1 MEKSPRQLLKTVF
14 GYDEFRPL
22 QEDIIERTLAGS
34 DSFVLM
40 PTGGGKS
47 MCFQIPA
54 LCFDGITIVVSP
66 LISLMKD
73 QVQALQS
80 NGIKADFFNSSITPQ
95 EENSV
100 ISRAE
105 KGEIQLLYLSPE
117 KLISVSNTWLQN
129 LNIKLVAIDE
139 AHCVS
144 MWGHDFRPEYTQIK
158 SFRNSLPDVP
168 FMALTATADKS
179 ARTDIETQLG
189 LKDSKLFISSFDRKN
204 LAIEVRGQIP
214 KKKKLREI
222 GQFVQRKKN
231 ESGIIYCLSRKNTEE
246 VAEYLKT
253 DGHSVAFYHA
263 GMDAEERERVQTEF
277 INDDTKIIVA
287 TIAFGMGIDKSNV
300 RWVIHYNLPKN
311 LEGYYQEI
319 GRAGR
324 DGLPSE
330 TRLYFTMRDF
340 VLYSQFADDG
350 ANSAMQKDKLNRMLQ
365 FAEAKSCRRKI
376 LLSYFGEHL
385 PEDCGNCDVCRNP
398 PKDFD
403 GTLLAQKALSGIA
416 RMKEKE
422 GITMLINVLRGS
434 NNAEVHAAGYFRLKT
449 YGVGKDIGFNDWRDY
464 IIQLANQGLIEIMY
478 SERSALKI
486 SPVGWKV
493 LRGELPVKLTFPTI
507 AEEQNRKKPK
517 AAIMAEDGEVDTD
530 LFAELKKLRYSIS
543 REENMPAYII
553 FSDKSLKAM
562 ASDLPV
568 TENAFLAISGVGMN
582 KMEKYGEEFMEVIK
596 KFKSVTKPKKVPTTY
611 ETLVLYKAGLDPKEI
626 AEKRELQITT
636 IYSHLAKLYTEGK
649 EVNLEK
655 LVAKEVVDKVRM
667 AFHELNRETEL
678 KPIFEKLG
686 EAVSYGEIRM
696 SLAIVNRDVHP
707 LSDFERDGRNQF
719 SQDGAA
725 DER

>member
-1 MEKSPRQLLKTVF
+1 MEKHPQTLLKNVF
-14 GYDEFRPL
+14 GYDKFRPL
-22 QEDIIERTLAGS
+22 QQEIIDRTLVGK

-73 QVQALQS
+73 QVQALES
-80 NGIKADFFNSSITPQ
+80 NGIKADFFNSSISPQ
-95 EENSV
+95 AENDV
-100 ISRAE
+100 ISRAT
-105 KGEIQLLYLSPE
+105 KAEIQLLYLSPE
-117 KLISVSNTWLQN
+117 KLISVSNTWLKK

-144 MWGHDFRPEYTQIK
+144 MWGHDFRPEYTQLK
-158 SFRNSLPDVP
+158 VFRNSLPEVP

-179 ARTDIETQLG
+179 ARTDIEEQLG

-204 LAIEVRGQIP
+204 LSIEVRGQVP
-214 KKKKLREI
+214 KQKKLQEI
-222 GQFVQRKKN
+222 EQFVERKKN

-246 VAEYLKT
+246 VANYLKE

-263 GMDAEERERVQTEF
+263 GMNPEERERVQTKF

-330 TRLYFTMRDF
+330 TRLYYNMKDF
-340 VLYSQFADDG
+340 VLYSQFADNG
-350 ANSAMQKDKLNRMLQ
+350 ANSTMQKEKLSRMLQ

-385 PEDCGNCDVCRNP
+385 TNACGNCDVCDNP

-434 NNAEVHAAGYFRLKT
+434 NNAEVYAGGYFQLKT
-449 YGVGKDIGFNDWRDY
+449 YGVGSDVSFFDWRDY

-478 SERSALKI
+478 SEGSALKI
-486 SPVGWKV
+486 SPIGWKV
-493 LRGELPVKLTFPTI
+493 LRGEQSIKLTLPII
-507 AEEQNRKKPK
+507 AKEKNTRKPK
-517 AAIMAEDGEVDTD
+517 FIKMTDEGEVNVE
-530 LFAELKKLRYSIS
+530 LFTELKKLRYSIS
-543 REENMPAYII
+543 REENVPAYII
-553 FSDKSLKAM
+553 FNDKSLKAM

-568 TENAFLAISGVGMN
+568 TENQFLAISGVGMN
-582 KMEKYGEEFMEVIK
+582 KMKQYGEKFMKVIR
-596 KFKSVTKPKKVPTTY
+596 KF
-611 ETLVLYKAGLDPKEI
+611 
-626 AEKRELQITT
+626 
-636 IYSHLAKLYTEGK
+636 
-649 EVNLEK
+649 
-655 LVAKEVVDKVRM
+655 
-667 AFHELNRETEL
+667 
-678 KPIFEKLG
+678 
-686 EAVSYGEIRM
+686 
-696 SLAIVNRDVHP
+696 
-707 LSDFERDGRNQF
+707 
-719 SQDGAA
+719 
-725 DER
+725 

>member
-1 MEKSPRQLLKTVF
+1 MEKNPQTLLKNVF

-22 QEDIIERTLAGS
+22 QQEIIDRTLAGK

-47 MCFQIPA
+47 ICFQIPA
-54 LCFDGITIVVSP
+54 LFFDGITIVVSP

-73 QVQALQS
+73 QVQALQA
-80 NGIKADFFNSSITPQ
+80 NGVKADFFNSSISPQ
-95 EENSV
+95 AENDV
-100 ISRAE
+100 IDRAT

-117 KLISVSNTWLQN
+117 KLISVSNTWLKN

-144 MWGHDFRPEYTQIK
+144 MWGHDFRPEYTQLK
-158 SFRNSLPDVP
+158 VFRNSLPEVP

-179 ARTDIETQLG
+179 ARKDIEEQLG
-189 LKDSKLFISSFDRKN
+189 LKNSKLFISSFDRKN
-204 LAIEVRGQIP
+204 LSIEVRGQVP
-214 KKKKLREI
+214 KKQKLQEI
-222 GQFVQRKKN
+222 ERFVEQKKN

-246 VAEYLKT
+246 VADYLEAN
-253 DGHSVAFYHA
+253 GHSVAFYHA

-277 INDDTKIIVA
+277 IHDDTKIIVA

-330 TRLYFTMRDF
+330 TRLYYNMRDF

-350 ANSAMQKDKLNRMLQ
+350 ANPGMQKDKLSRMLQ

-385 PEDCGNCDVCRNP
+385 TKDCRNCDVCDNP

-422 GITMLINVLRGS
+422 GFTMLINVLRGS
-434 NNAEVHAAGYFRLKT
+434 NNAEVHAAGYFQLKT
-449 YGVGKDIGFNDWRDY
+449 YGVGKDVSFSDWRDY

-478 SERSALKI
+478 SEGSALKI
-486 SPVGWKV
+486 SPIGWKV
-493 LRGELPVKLTFPTI
+493 LKGEQFIKLTLPII
-507 AEEQNRKKPK
+507 AEEKNKRKPK
-517 AAIMAEDGEVDTD
+517 LMKMTDEGEVNID
-530 LFAELKKLRYSIS
+530 LFSELKKLRYSIS
-543 REENMPAYII
+543 RAENVPAYII
-553 FSDKSLKAM
+553 FNDKSLKAM

-568 TENAFLAISGVGMN
+568 TENQFLAISGVGMN
-582 KMEKYGEEFMEVIK
+582 KMEQYGEKFMEVIR
-596 KFKSVTKPKKVPTTY
+596 KFKTM
-611 ETLVLYKAGLDPKEI
+611 
-626 AEKRELQITT
+626 
-636 IYSHLAKLYTEGK
+636 AKQKT
-649 EVNLEK
+649 
-655 LVAKEVVDKVRM
+655 
-667 AFHELNRETEL
+667 AF
-678 KPIFEKLG
+678 
-686 EAVSYGEIRM
+686 
-696 SLAIVNRDVHP
+696 
-707 LSDFERDGRNQF
+707 
-719 SQDGAA
+719 
-725 DER
+725 

>member
-1 MEKSPRQLLKTVF
+1 MEKHPQTLLKNVF
-14 GYDEFRPL
+14 GYDKFRPL
-22 QEDIIERTLAGS
+22 QQEIIDRTLVGK

-73 QVQALQS
+73 QVQALES
-80 NGIKADFFNSSITPQ
+80 NGIKADFFNSSISPQ
-95 EENSV
+95 AENDV
-100 ISRAE
+100 ISRAT

-117 KLISVSNTWLQN
+117 KLISVSNTWLKK

-144 MWGHDFRPEYTQIK
+144 MWGHDFRPEYTQLK
-158 SFRNSLPDVP
+158 VFRNSLPEVP

-179 ARTDIETQLG
+179 ARTDIEEQLG

-204 LAIEVRGQIP
+204 LSIEVRGQVP
-214 KKKKLREI
+214 KQKKLQEI
-222 GQFVQRKKN
+222 EQFVERKKN

-246 VAEYLKT
+246 VANYLKE

-263 GMDAEERERVQTEF
+263 GMNPEERERVQTKF

-330 TRLYFTMRDF
+330 TRLYYNMKDF
-340 VLYSQFADDG
+340 VLYSQFADNG
-350 ANSAMQKDKLNRMLQ
+350 ANSTMQKEKLSRMLQ

-385 PEDCGNCDVCRNP
+385 TNACGNCDVCDNP

-434 NNAEVHAAGYFRLKT
+434 NNAEVYAGGYFQLKT
-449 YGVGKDIGFNDWRDY
+449 YGVGSDVSFFDWRDY

-478 SERSALKI
+478 SEGSALKI
-486 SPVGWKV
+486 SPIGWKV
-493 LRGELPVKLTFPTI
+493 LRGEQSIKLTLPII
-507 AEEQNRKKPK
+507 AKEKKRREPK
-517 AAIMAEDGEVDTD
+517 FMKMTDEGEVNME
-530 LFAELKKLRYSIS
+530 LFTELKKLRYSIS
-543 REENMPAYII
+543 REENVPAYII
-553 FSDKSLKAM
+553 FNDKSLKAM
-562 ASDLPV
+562 ASDLPI
-568 TENAFLAISGVGMN
+568 TENQFLAISGVGMN
-582 KMEKYGEEFMEVIK
+582 KMKKYGEKFMKVIR
-596 KFKSVTKPKKVPTTY
+596 KF
-611 ETLVLYKAGLDPKEI
+611 
-626 AEKRELQITT
+626 
-636 IYSHLAKLYTEGK
+636 
-649 EVNLEK
+649 
-655 LVAKEVVDKVRM
+655 
-667 AFHELNRETEL
+667 
-678 KPIFEKLG
+678 
-686 EAVSYGEIRM
+686 
-696 SLAIVNRDVHP
+696 
-707 LSDFERDGRNQF
+707 
-719 SQDGAA
+719 
-725 DER
+725 

>member
-1 MEKSPRQLLKTVF
+1 MLKSPQTLLKNVF

-22 QEDIIERTLAGS
+22 QQEIIDRTLSGN

-54 LCFDGITIVVSP
+54 LCFDGITLVVSP

-80 NGIKADFFNSSITPQ
+80 NGVKADFFNSSISPQ
-95 EENSV
+95 EESNV
-100 ISRAE
+100 IERAT

-117 KLISVSNTWLQN
+117 KLIAVSNTWLKK

-144 MWGHDFRPEYTQIK
+144 MWGHDFRPEYTQLK
-158 SFRNSLPDVP
+158 VFRNSLPDVP

-179 ARTDIETQLG
+179 ARTDIEEQLG
-189 LKDSKLFISSFDRKN
+189 LKKSKLFISSFDRKN
-204 LAIEVRGQIP
+204 LSIEVRGQVP
-214 KKKKLREI
+214 KKKKLQEI
-222 GQFVQRKKN
+222 GQFVGQKEN

-246 VAEYLKT
+246 VADYLEA

-263 GMDAEERERVQTEF
+263 GMNPEERERVQTEF
-277 INDDTKIIVA
+277 IHDNTKIIVA

-330 TRLYFTMRDF
+330 TRLYYNMRDF

-350 ANSAMQKDKLNRMLQ
+350 ANPTMQKDKLSRMLQ

-385 PEDCGNCDVCRNP
+385 TKDCGNCDVCDNP

-416 RMKEKE
+416 RMREKE

-434 NNAEVHAAGYFRLKT
+434 NNAEVHAAGYFQLKT
-449 YGVGKDIGFNDWRDY
+449 YGVGAEVSFFNWRDY
-464 IIQLANQGLIEIMY
+464 IVQLANQGLIEIMY
-478 SERSALKI
+478 SEGSALKI
-486 SPVGWKV
+486 SPIGWKV
-493 LRGELPVKLTFPTI
+493 LKGEETIKLTLPVSAKEKNKREPRSMKMA
-507 AEEQNRKKPK
+507 AEEKVN
-517 AAIMAEDGEVDTD
+517 AD
-530 LFAELKKLRYSIS
+530 LFTELKKLRYSIS
-543 REENMPAYII
+543 QKKKLPAYII
-553 FSDKSLKAM
+553 FNDKSLKAM
-562 ASDLPV
+562 ASDLPG
-568 TENAFLAISGVGMN
+568 TENEFLAISGVGMN
-582 KMEKYGEEFMEVIK
+582 KMEQYGTKFMEVIK
-596 KFKSVTKPKKVPTTY
+596 RFKT
-611 ETLVLYKAGLDPKEI
+611 
-626 AEKRELQITT
+626 
-636 IYSHLAKLYTEGK
+636 
-649 EVNLEK
+649 
-655 LVAKEVVDKVRM
+655 
-667 AFHELNRETEL
+667 
-678 KPIFEKLG
+678 
-686 EAVSYGEIRM
+686 
-696 SLAIVNRDVHP
+696 
-707 LSDFERDGRNQF
+707 
-719 SQDGAA
+719 
-725 DER
+725 

>member
-1 MEKSPRQLLKTVF
+1 MEKHPQTLLKNVF

-22 QEDIIERTLAGS
+22 QQEIIDRTLVGK

-73 QVQALQS
+73 QVQALES
-80 NGIKADFFNSSITPQ
+80 NGIKADFFNSSISPQ
-95 EENSV
+95 AENDV
-100 ISRAE
+100 ISRAT

-117 KLISVSNTWLQN
+117 KLISVSNTWLKK

-144 MWGHDFRPEYTQIK
+144 MWGHDFRPEYTQLK
-158 SFRNSLPDVP
+158 VFRNSLPEVP

-179 ARTDIETQLG
+179 ARTDIEEQLG

-204 LAIEVRGQIP
+204 LSIEVRGQVP
-214 KKKKLREI
+214 KQKKLQEI
-222 GQFVQRKKN
+222 EQFVERKKN

-246 VAEYLKT
+246 VANYLKE

-263 GMDAEERERVQTEF
+263 GMNPEEREQVQTKF

-330 TRLYFTMRDF
+330 TRLYYNMKDF
-340 VLYSQFADDG
+340 VLYSQFADNG
-350 ANSAMQKDKLNRMLQ
+350 ANSTMQKEKLSRMLQ

-385 PEDCGNCDVCRNP
+385 TNACGNCDVCDNP

-434 NNAEVHAAGYFRLKT
+434 NNAEVYAGGYFQLKT
-449 YGVGKDIGFNDWRDY
+449 YGVGSDVSFFDWRDY

-478 SERSALKI
+478 SEGSALKI
-486 SPVGWKV
+486 SPIGWKV
-493 LRGELPVKLTFPTI
+493 LRGEQSIKLTLPII
-507 AEEQNRKKPK
+507 AKEKKRREPK
-517 AAIMAEDGEVDTD
+517 FMKMTDEGEVNME
-530 LFAELKKLRYSIS
+530 LFTELKKLRYSIS
-543 REENMPAYII
+543 REENVPAYII
-553 FSDKSLKAM
+553 FNDKSLKAM
-562 ASDLPV
+562 ASDLPI
-568 TENAFLAISGVGMN
+568 TENQFLAISGVGMN
-582 KMEKYGEEFMEVIK
+582 KMKKYGEKFMKVIR
-596 KFKSVTKPKKVPTTY
+596 KF
-611 ETLVLYKAGLDPKEI
+611 
-626 AEKRELQITT
+626 
-636 IYSHLAKLYTEGK
+636 
-649 EVNLEK
+649 
-655 LVAKEVVDKVRM
+655 
-667 AFHELNRETEL
+667 
-678 KPIFEKLG
+678 
-686 EAVSYGEIRM
+686 
-696 SLAIVNRDVHP
+696 
-707 LSDFERDGRNQF
+707 
-719 SQDGAA
+719 
-725 DER
+725 

>member
-1 MEKSPRQLLKTVF
+1 MLKSPQTLLKNVF

-22 QEDIIERTLAGS
+22 QQEIIDRTLSGN

-54 LCFDGITIVVSP
+54 LCFDGITLVVSP

-80 NGIKADFFNSSITPQ
+80 NGVKADFFNSSISPQ
-95 EENSV
+95 EESNV
-100 ISRAE
+100 IERAT

-117 KLISVSNTWLQN
+117 KLIAVSNTWLKK

-144 MWGHDFRPEYTQIK
+144 MWGHDFRPEYTQLK
-158 SFRNSLPDVP
+158 VFRNSLPDVP

-179 ARTDIETQLG
+179 ARTDIEEQLG
-189 LKDSKLFISSFDRKN
+189 LKKSKLFISSFDRKN
-204 LAIEVRGQIP
+204 LSIEVRGQVP
-214 KKKKLREI
+214 KKKKLQEI
-222 GQFVQRKKN
+222 GQFVGQKEN

-246 VAEYLKT
+246 VADYLKA

-263 GMDAEERERVQTEF
+263 GMNPEERERVQTEF
-277 INDDTKIIVA
+277 IHDNTKIIVA

-330 TRLYFTMRDF
+330 TRLYYNMRDF

-350 ANSAMQKDKLNRMLQ
+350 ANPTMQKDKLSRMLQ

-385 PEDCGNCDVCRNP
+385 TKDCGNCDVCDNP

-403 GTLLAQKALSGIA
+403 GTLLAQKALSGIV
-416 RMKEKE
+416 RMREKE

-434 NNAEVHAAGYFRLKT
+434 NNAEVHAAGYFQLKT
-449 YGVGKDIGFNDWRDY
+449 YGVGAEVSFFNWRDY
-464 IIQLANQGLIEIMY
+464 IVQLANQGLIEIMY
-478 SERSALKI
+478 SEGSALKI
-486 SPVGWKV
+486 SPIGWKV
-493 LRGELPVKLTFPTI
+493 LKGEQTIKLTLPVSAKEKNKREPRSMKMV
-507 AEEQNRKKPK
+507 AEGKVN
-517 AAIMAEDGEVDTD
+517 AD
-530 LFAELKKLRYSIS
+530 LFTELKKLRYSIS
-543 REENMPAYII
+543 QKKKLPAYII
-553 FSDKSLKAM
+553 FNDKSLKAM
-562 ASDLPV
+562 ASDLPG
-568 TENAFLAISGVGMN
+568 TENEFLAISGVGMN
-582 KMEKYGEEFMEVIK
+582 KMEQYGTKFMEVIK
-596 KFKSVTKPKKVPTTY
+596 RFKT
-611 ETLVLYKAGLDPKEI
+611 
-626 AEKRELQITT
+626 
-636 IYSHLAKLYTEGK
+636 
-649 EVNLEK
+649 
-655 LVAKEVVDKVRM
+655 
-667 AFHELNRETEL
+667 
-678 KPIFEKLG
+678 
-686 EAVSYGEIRM
+686 
-696 SLAIVNRDVHP
+696 
-707 LSDFERDGRNQF
+707 
-719 SQDGAA
+719 
-725 DER
+725 

>member
-1 MEKSPRQLLKTVF
+1 MEKHPQTLLKNVF
-14 GYDEFRPL
+14 GYDKFRPL
-22 QEDIIERTLAGS
+22 QQEIIDRTLVGK

-73 QVQALQS
+73 QVQALES
-80 NGIKADFFNSSITPQ
+80 NGIKADFFNSSISPQ
-95 EENSV
+95 AENDV
-100 ISRAE
+100 ISRAT
-105 KGEIQLLYLSPE
+105 KAEIQLLYLSPE
-117 KLISVSNTWLQN
+117 KLISVSNTWLKK

-144 MWGHDFRPEYTQIK
+144 MWGHDFRPEYTQLK
-158 SFRNSLPDVP
+158 VFRNSLPEVP

-179 ARTDIETQLG
+179 ARTDIEEQLG

-204 LAIEVRGQIP
+204 LSIEVRGQVP
-214 KKKKLREI
+214 KKKKLQEI
-222 GQFVQRKKN
+222 GRFVERKKN

-246 VAEYLKT
+246 VANYLKE

-263 GMDAEERERVQTEF
+263 GMNPEERERVQTKF

-330 TRLYFTMRDF
+330 TRLYYNMKDF
-340 VLYSQFADDG
+340 VLYSQFADNG
-350 ANSAMQKDKLNRMLQ
+350 ANSTMQKEKLSRMLQ

-385 PEDCGNCDVCRNP
+385 TNACGNCDVCDNP

-434 NNAEVHAAGYFRLKT
+434 NNAEVYAGGYFQLKT
-449 YGVGKDIGFNDWRDY
+449 YGVGSDVSFFDWRDY

-478 SERSALKI
+478 SEGSALKI
-486 SPVGWKV
+486 SPIGWKV
-493 LRGELPVKLTFPTI
+493 LRGEQSIKLTLPII
-507 AEEQNRKKPK
+507 AKEKKRREPK
-517 AAIMAEDGEVDTD
+517 FIKRTDEGEVNME
-530 LFAELKKLRYSIS
+530 LFTELKKLRYSIS
-543 REENMPAYII
+543 REENVPAYII
-553 FSDKSLKAM
+553 FNDKSLKAM

-568 TENAFLAISGVGMN
+568 TENQFLAISGVGMN
-582 KMEKYGEEFMEVIK
+582 KMKQYGEKFMKVIR
-596 KFKSVTKPKKVPTTY
+596 KF
-611 ETLVLYKAGLDPKEI
+611 
-626 AEKRELQITT
+626 
-636 IYSHLAKLYTEGK
+636 
-649 EVNLEK
+649 
-655 LVAKEVVDKVRM
+655 
-667 AFHELNRETEL
+667 
-678 KPIFEKLG
+678 
-686 EAVSYGEIRM
+686 
-696 SLAIVNRDVHP
+696 
-707 LSDFERDGRNQF
+707 
-719 SQDGAA
+719 
-725 DER
+725 

>member
-1 MEKSPRQLLKTVF
+1 MEKHPQTLLKNVF

-22 QEDIIERTLAGS
+22 QQEIIDRTLVGK

-73 QVQALQS
+73 QVQALES
-80 NGIKADFFNSSITPQ
+80 NGIKADFFNSSISPQ
-95 EENSV
+95 AENDV
-100 ISRAE
+100 ISRAT
-105 KGEIQLLYLSPE
+105 KAEIQLLYLSPE
-117 KLISVSNTWLQN
+117 KLISVSNTWLKK

-144 MWGHDFRPEYTQIK
+144 MWGHDFRPEYTQLK
-158 SFRNSLPDVP
+158 VFRNSLPEVP

-179 ARTDIETQLG
+179 ARTDIEEQLG

-204 LAIEVRGQIP
+204 LSIEVRGQVP
-214 KKKKLREI
+214 KKKKLQEI
-222 GQFVQRKKN
+222 GRFVERKKN

-246 VAEYLKT
+246 VANYLKE

-263 GMDAEERERVQTEF
+263 GMNPEERERVQTKF

-330 TRLYFTMRDF
+330 TRLYYNMKDF
-340 VLYSQFADDG
+340 VLYSQFADNG
-350 ANSAMQKDKLNRMLQ
+350 ANSTMQKEKLSRMLQ

-385 PEDCGNCDVCRNP
+385 TNACGNCDVCDNP

-434 NNAEVHAAGYFRLKT
+434 NNAEVYAGGYFQLKT
-449 YGVGKDIGFNDWRDY
+449 YGVGSDVSFFDWRDY

-478 SERSALKI
+478 SEGSALKI
-486 SPVGWKV
+486 SPIGWKV
-493 LRGELPVKLTFPTI
+493 LRGEQSIKLTLPII
-507 AEEQNRKKPK
+507 AKEKKRREPK
-517 AAIMAEDGEVDTD
+517 FIKRTDEGEVNME
-530 LFAELKKLRYSIS
+530 LFTELKKLRYSIS
-543 REENMPAYII
+543 REENVPAYII
-553 FSDKSLKAM
+553 FNDKSLKAM

-568 TENAFLAISGVGMN
+568 TENQFLAISGVGMN
-582 KMEKYGEEFMEVIK
+582 KMKQYGEKFMKVIR
-596 KFKSVTKPKKVPTTY
+596 KF
-611 ETLVLYKAGLDPKEI
+611 
-626 AEKRELQITT
+626 
-636 IYSHLAKLYTEGK
+636 
-649 EVNLEK
+649 
-655 LVAKEVVDKVRM
+655 
-667 AFHELNRETEL
+667 
-678 KPIFEKLG
+678 
-686 EAVSYGEIRM
+686 
-696 SLAIVNRDVHP
+696 
-707 LSDFERDGRNQF
+707 
-719 SQDGAA
+719 
-725 DER
+725 

>member
-1 MEKSPRQLLKTVF
+1 MLKSPQTLLKNVF

-22 QEDIIERTLAGS
+22 QQEIIDRTLSGN

-54 LCFDGITIVVSP
+54 LCFDGITLVVSP

-80 NGIKADFFNSSITPQ
+80 NGVKADFFNSSISPQ
-95 EENSV
+95 EESNV
-100 ISRAE
+100 IERAT

-117 KLISVSNTWLQN
+117 KLIAVSNTWLKK

-144 MWGHDFRPEYTQIK
+144 MWGHDFRPEYTQLK
-158 SFRNSLPDVP
+158 VFRNSLPDVP

-179 ARTDIETQLG
+179 ARTDIEEQLG
-189 LKDSKLFISSFDRKN
+189 LKKSKLFISSFDRKN
-204 LAIEVRGQIP
+204 LSIEVRGQVP
-214 KKKKLREI
+214 KKKKLQEI
-222 GQFVQRKKN
+222 GQFVGQKEN

-246 VAEYLKT
+246 VADYLKA

-263 GMDAEERERVQTEF
+263 GMNPEERERVQTEF
-277 INDDTKIIVA
+277 IHDNTKIIVA

-330 TRLYFTMRDF
+330 TRLYYNMRDF

-350 ANSAMQKDKLNRMLQ
+350 ANPTMQKDKLSRMLQ

-385 PEDCGNCDVCRNP
+385 TKDCGNCDVCENP

-416 RMKEKE
+416 RMREKE

-434 NNAEVHAAGYFRLKT
+434 NNAEVHAAGYFQLKT
-449 YGVGKDIGFNDWRDY
+449 YGVGAEVSFFNWRDY
-464 IIQLANQGLIEIMY
+464 IVQLANQGLIEIMY
-478 SERSALKI
+478 SEGSALKI
-486 SPVGWKV
+486 SPIGWKV
-493 LRGELPVKLTFPTI
+493 LKGEQTIKLTLPVSAKEKNKREPRSMKMA
-507 AEEQNRKKPK
+507 AEEKVN
-517 AAIMAEDGEVDTD
+517 AD
-530 LFAELKKLRYSIS
+530 LFTELKKLRYSIS
-543 REENMPAYII
+543 QKKKLPAYII
-553 FSDKSLKAM
+553 FNDKSLKAM
-562 ASDLPV
+562 ASDLPG
-568 TENAFLAISGVGMN
+568 TENEFLAISGVGMN
-582 KMEKYGEEFMEVIK
+582 KMEQYGTKFMEVIK
-596 KFKSVTKPKKVPTTY
+596 RFKT
-611 ETLVLYKAGLDPKEI
+611 
-626 AEKRELQITT
+626 
-636 IYSHLAKLYTEGK
+636 
-649 EVNLEK
+649 
-655 LVAKEVVDKVRM
+655 
-667 AFHELNRETEL
+667 
-678 KPIFEKLG
+678 
-686 EAVSYGEIRM
+686 
-696 SLAIVNRDVHP
+696 
-707 LSDFERDGRNQF
+707 
-719 SQDGAA
+719 
-725 DER
+725 